1 MLIDWNRLNKYVT
14 KNVDNVL
21 HIGGHLGEEQSF
33 YEKHLKANTVT
44 WIEAD
49 QDRADAISKIIRPQD
64 TVISAVVSDEDGKIV
79 TFHEANNGQSSSIL
93 ELGTHKQAHPEVS
106 YISEKEVI
114 TTTVDSLLKNY
125 VSEQYQFLN
134 LDIQGAE
141 LMALKGMPQILKN
154 IEYIYT
160 EVNREKLYKDCCLIN
175 EIDDY
180 LVDFQ
185 RVITDWTPVGWGDA
199 LYVRNAG

>member
-33 YEKHLKANTVT
+33 YEKQLKANTVT